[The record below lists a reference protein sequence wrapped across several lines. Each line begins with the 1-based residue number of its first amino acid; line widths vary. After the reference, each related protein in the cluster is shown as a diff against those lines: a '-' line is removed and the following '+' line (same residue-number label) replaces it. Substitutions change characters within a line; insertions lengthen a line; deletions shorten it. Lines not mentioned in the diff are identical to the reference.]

1 MKMSGTKNMENIRN
15 YYELLGVERN
25 SSPEDVKK
33 AFRQLARQ
41 YHPDMNP
48 GDKEAEEKFKEFNEA
63 YRVLSD
69 PTTRSQYDQ
78 FTRFW
83 RKKGRSKDFW
93 NNVSNRA
100 ESPAKT
106 EEDFSQ
112 FGDFNSFID
121 QLLGRKSKVYA
132 EDRQEERY
140 DRTTETV
147 RYDYEEPMGKSGRAA
162 TIDDE
167 QYGTSSRT
175 ESPPRSKNV
184 EAELRLPLEKAYQG
198 GRERIKLEDGRS
210 LEVEMPPGMV
220 PGHLIRLRGQGIANG
235 DLFLKIDIVPH
246 HQFRLEGW
254 DVHCPLPVTP
264 AEAVLG
270 GSVEVPTLDGLV
282 KISLP
287 TGVTTGRRLRLAGKG
302 FPNEDGDRGDQL
314 LEIQIVVPKKI
325 SEAEKKLYEELRS
338 IETFNPRLDG
348 LGN

>member
-1 MKMSGTKNMENIRN
+1 MSGTNTMENIRN
-15 YYELLGVERN
+15 YYELLGVERG
-25 SSPEDVKK
+25 SSPDDVKK

-48 GDKEAEEKFKEFNEA
+48 GDKVAEEKFKEFNEA

-83 RKKGRSKDFW
+83 KKKGRNKDFW
-93 NNVSNRA
+93 NNANSRA
-100 ESPAKT
+100 DQASRNND
-106 EEDFSQ
+106 EDFSQ

-121 QLLGRKSKVYA
+121 QLLGRKPKANVD
-132 EDRQEERY
+132 DRQEERY
-140 DRTTETV
+140 DRS
-147 RYDYEEPMGKSGRAA
+147 EEPVRRGGRTS
-162 TIDDE
+162 TIDDDE
-167 QYGTSSRT
+167 RYAPAAKP
-175 ESPPRSKNV
+175 EAPLRSKNV

-210 LEVEMPPGMV
+210 LEVDMPPGMV
-220 PGHLIRLRGQGIANG
+220 SGHMIRLRGQGIANG
-235 DLFLKIDIVPH
+235 DLFLKIDIIPH
-246 HQFRLEGW
+246 HQFRLEGF

-270 GSVEVPTLDGLV
+270 GFVEVPTLDGLV

-302 FPNEDGDRGDQL
+302 FPDENGDRGDQL
-314 LEIQIVVPKKI
+314 LEIRIVVPKKI
-325 SEAEKKLYEELRS
+325 SAAEQKLYEELRS

-348 LGN
+348 VGN